1 MNKYVIELRPDCKV
15 VQQICESDGQLYIGS
30 KFVDYFEELNSDYIK
45 EHFSDIQDTAYKRGF
60 GDGKDIREKG
70 CEGCKYGGSLQGSS
84 PCFNCSNYYQNN
96 WTAKDDRIEV
106 GDIVERYLDNK
117 LDSTGIYLGDADEK
131 GDYWNC
137 LFWTGAS
144 YITLGY
150 PKYQFK
156 KTGRHFDIEKIL
168 EAMRHD

>member
-1 MNKYVIELRPDCKV
+1 MILGAKDSNL
-15 VQQICESDGQLYIGS
+15 
-30 KFVDYFEELNSDYIK
+30 FVDPLGVEDLEELNSDYIN
-45 EHFSDIQDTAYKRGF
+45 EHY
-60 GDGKDIREKG
+60 
-70 CEGCKYGGSLQGSS
+70 GSLQDDAYQKGLDDAWE
-84 PCFNCSNYYQNN
+84 CARELYLNGACKDWFGEYFNAFIKNH
-96 WTAKDDRIEV
+96 TAQEAIEKLKAHKQDDKIEV

-156 KTGRHFDIEKIL
+156 KTGRHFDIASIL
-168 EAMRHD
+168 EEMKHD

>member
-1 MNKYVIELRPDCKV
+1 MSDLINGISERLR
-15 VQQICESDGQLYIGS
+15 G
-30 KFVDYFEELNSDYIK
+30 
-45 EHFSDIQDTAYKRGF
+45 
-60 GDGKDIREKG
+60 GKAVNDKG
-70 CEGCKYGGSLQGSS
+70 CDGCKYAEMGSDTAI
-84 PCFNCSNYYQNN
+84 CSDCCNAYYNR

-156 KTGRHFDIEKIL
+156 KTGRHFDIQSIL
-168 EAMRHD
+168 EEMKHD